1 MKDFII
7 NNIYINNGDKKYM
20 EKIINDKLSKIINI
34 INKSGR
40 WYFMIMIKCDIIR
53 IIISQNGSLFPYER
67 NVNYFEI
74 CRDLCKTVWWG

>member
-40 WYFMIMIKCDIIR
+40 
-53 IIISQNGSLFPYER
+53 
-67 NVNYFEI
+67 
-74 CRDLCKTVWWG
+74 